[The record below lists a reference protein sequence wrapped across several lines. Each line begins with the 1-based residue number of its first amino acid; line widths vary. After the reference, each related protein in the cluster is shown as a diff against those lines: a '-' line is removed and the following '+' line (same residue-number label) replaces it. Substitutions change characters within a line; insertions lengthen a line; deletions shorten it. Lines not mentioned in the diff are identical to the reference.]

1 MIAEELE
8 FYENFLKEPG
18 FTHTLTDLI
27 PHQNRE

>member
-18 FTHTLTDLI
+18 LTQTLTDLI